1 VNEPEIVV
9 VAAGPGPSVAL
20 PAHETVIAADGGA
33 DRAAALGLEVD
44 LVIGDLDSISADR
57 LAALEER
64 GARVVRHPEAKDA
77 TDLELA
83 LDQAVEL
90 RARRVLVVAS
100 AEGRLD
106 HLFAS
111 LVLLG
116 SERYAALELDAIV
129 GDAVVHLVRGSR
141 RLHGREGELLSL
153 FALGGPACD
162 IATLGL
168 AFPLHGET
176 LEPGS
181 SRGVS
186 NVFTGREATV
196 AVGDGVLLAIRPG
209 AAAVTGAA

>member
-1 VNEPEIVV
+1 MDETEIVV
-9 VAAGPGPSVAL
+9 VAAGPGPSVAV
-20 PAHETVIAADGGA
+20 PAHRTVIAADGGA
-33 DRAAALGLEVD
+33 DRAAALGLAVD
-44 LVIGDLDSISADR
+44 LVIGDLDSISPER
-57 LAALEER
+57 LAALEGR
-64 GARVVRHPEAKDA
+64 GARVVRHPKAKDA
-77 TDLELA
+77 TDLELT
-83 LDQAVEL
+83 LDASLEL
-90 RARRVLVVAS
+90 GARRVLVVAS

-116 SERYAALELDAIV
+116 AERYATLELDALV
-129 GDAVVHLVRGSR
+129 GNALVHVVRGSR
-141 RLHGREGELLSL
+141 RLSGREGELLSL

-196 AVGDGVLLAIRPG
+196 AVGEGVLLAIRPG
-209 AAAVTGAA
+209 TASASGSA

>member
-1 VNEPEIVV
+1 MNEPEIVV

-20 PAHETVIAADGGA
+20 PAHQTVIAADGGA

-44 LVIGDLDSISADR
+44 LVIGDLDSISAER

-64 GARVVRHPEAKDA
+64 GARVVRHPVAKDA

-83 LDQAVEL
+83 LDQALEL
-90 RARRVLVVAS
+90 GGRRVLVVAS

-116 SERYAALELDAIV
+116 SGRYATLELDALV
-129 GDAVVHLVRGSR
+129 GDAVVHVVRTSR
-141 RLHGREGELLSL
+141 RLSGREGELLSL
-153 FALGGPACD
+153 FALGGPARD

-186 NVFTGREATV
+186 NAFTGREATV
-196 AVGDGVLLAIRPG
+196 AVGEGVLLAIRPG
-209 AAAVTGAA
+209 TASAAGSA